1 MEKIPYLR
9 SLRAVSDDAVTFFMV
24 TEPVPSSMWLFIQH
38 TSEEN
43 RTTNFD
49 AVRIGRGKD
58 VNDPHWWEEHVTCL
72 VDVLYWQDKI
82 LHFVPEGER
91 VIFRFDGTTVGDR
104 LFVEVEGYTTP
115 KVESREPFR
124 SRKREGRGRSE
135 DY

>member
-9 SLRAVSDDAVTFFMV
+9 SLRGRSDNAVQFFMV

-43 RTTNFD
+43 RTTNFG
-49 AVRIGRGKD
+49 AVRIGRGKSYLE
-58 VNDPHWWEEHVTCL
+58 PHWWEEHVTCL
-72 VDVLYWQDKI
+72 VNVLYWQDRV

-104 LFVEVEGYTTP
+104 LFVEIEGYTTP
-115 KVESREPFR
+115 KVLSREPFR
-124 SRKREGRGRSE
+124 SRQRERGI
-135 DY
+135 